1 MADSK
6 AKRAE
11 YTTDFVKADIGNVS
25 FLGNVHID
33 NIVTALIAMGAE
45 IWTDRRRIRTLES
58 LLAQKGVTTDMV
70 EQYVPTA
77 AEETAWKKEREVLVD
92 RLYGQFARQGG
103 EFNISSDWKKKS

>member
-1 MADSK
+1 MAESK
-6 AKRAE
+6 SKRAE

-45 IWTDRRRIRTLES
+45 IWTDRRRIRVLES
-58 LLAQKGVTTDMV
+58 LLTQKGVTRDMV

-77 AEETAWKKEREVLVD
+77 GEETAWKKEREVLVD
-92 RLYGQFARQGG
+92 RLYGQFARQGS
-103 EFNISSDWKKKS
+103 EFNISSDWKKKG